1 MSNVV
6 VTTAPT
12 AQPVTL
18 EEAKAWLRVDSNDDD
33 LLIIA
38 LIEAATDHAETF
50 TRRAL
55 VSRGLTLYLDAFPET
70 REIVLL
76 RPPLSAVSSV
86 KYYDEDGTLQTL
98 STAAYTVDTRSTPG
112 RVVLNEDYDWPDTQA
127 KPNAVEVAYTA
138 GYGNSQAVPQ
148 GLRLAVQYIL
158 RHWFDNR
165 EMVATAAMRTVPSTA
180 EALLWQYRI
189 PKLA

>member
-1 MSNVV
+1 M
-6 VTTAPT
+6 
-12 AQPVTL
+12 
-18 EEAKAWLRVDSNDDD
+18 DSNDDD

-55 VSRGLTLYLDAFPET
+55 VSRGLLYLDAFP
-70 REIVLL
+70 
-76 RPPLSAVSSV
+76 RPGNRPASSALSAVSSV

-112 RVVLNEDYDWPDTQA
+112 PRRPQRRLRLARHAGQT
-127 KPNAVEVAYTA
+127 NAVEVALHRRLWQFA
-138 GYGNSQAVPQ
+138 KPCPKAS
-148 GLRLAVQYIL
+148 RLAVQYIL

-165 EMVATAAMRTVPSTA
+165 GWSPPPPCAPSQHCRSP
-180 EALLWQYRI
+180 ALAI
-189 PKLA
+189 PHPKLA